1 MSDRNVLEA
10 IVSAARDRRPAVLAT
25 VVRTRGSVPR
35 HAGSRMLVEPGRG
48 LVGTIGG
55 GCGEAEVIAA
65 ADQVLASGRPR
76 LLEVQLM
83 DDVQSWSPAI
93 CGGVMEIFLE
103 PVASSA

>member
-1 MSDRNVLEA
+1 MSDRNVLQA

-103 PVASSA
+103 PVSSSA